1 MVDDEV
7 DNDAYAALMAA
18 VREFNEVAKSAI
30 ALIDAVV
37 VRNVVSIVLAG
48 RGLKRHEPNRR
59 DAEAVQVVETPRET
73 AKVAYTIAVGV
84 HETSDG

>member
-30 ALIDAVV
+30 ALIDAVI
-37 VRNVVSIVLAG
+37 VRNVVSVVLAG

-59 DAEAVQVVETPRET
+59 DAEAVQVVKTSCET

-84 HETSDG
+84 HETPDG